1 MLPSPSANSLQPVLS
16 HPPTL
21 VTTLWQSVVLLSA
34 FFVGQLVGVGIATPW
49 LLPETQGLSFGDKVL
64 QGSSH
69 GTVTALAVMM
79 ALILVVGV
87 AWLLIRMQGNRV
99 SDYLAL
105 RAFKWSQLFGCVVL
119 LLLLNVVINTIS
131 IWLDRDPMVFLDELA
146 LTAQPFWLLAVAM
159 VIIAPIYEEVIFRG
173 FIWTG
178 LSQSRLG
185 VWGASVLTSVIFALI
200 HFQYGWVELVSI
212 VLLAM
217 LFSYARYI
225 SGSLYLPI
233 VLHILNNGLAMW
245 QYVNMS
251 H

>member
-1 MLPSPSANSLQPVLS
+1 M
-16 HPPTL
+16 
-21 VTTLWQSVVLLSA
+21 
-34 FFVGQLVGVGIATPW
+34 
-49 LLPETQGLSFGDKVL
+49 
-64 QGSSH
+64 
-69 GTVTALAVMM
+69 
-79 ALILVVGV
+79 
-87 AWLLIRMQGNRV
+87 
-99 SDYLAL
+99 
-105 RAFKWSQLFGCVVL
+105 
-119 LLLLNVVINTIS
+119 
-131 IWLDRDPMVFLDELA
+131 DELA

-178 LSQSRLG
+178 LSQSKLG

>member
-1 MLPSPSANSLQPVLS
+1 MS
-16 HPPTL
+16 
-21 VTTLWQSVVLLSA
+21 
-34 FFVGQLVGVGIATPW
+34 
-49 LLPETQGLSFGDKVL
+49 
-64 QGSSH
+64 
-69 GTVTALAVMM
+69 
-79 ALILVVGV
+79 
-87 AWLLIRMQGNRV
+87 
-99 SDYLAL
+99 
-105 RAFKWSQLFGCVVL
+105 
-119 LLLLNVVINTIS
+119 
-131 IWLDRDPMVFLDELA
+131 
-146 LTAQPFWLLAVAM
+146 WLLAVAI

-178 LSQSRLG
+178 LSQSKLG

-251 H
+251 Q